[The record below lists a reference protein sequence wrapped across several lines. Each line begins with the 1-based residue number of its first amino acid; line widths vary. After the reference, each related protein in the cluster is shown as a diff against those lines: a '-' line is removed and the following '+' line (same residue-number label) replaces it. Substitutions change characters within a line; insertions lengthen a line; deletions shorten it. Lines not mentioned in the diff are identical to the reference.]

1 MESDASLPRICPTC
15 SARTSA
21 DRFDLAVRR
30 PEGGERHFFGLLATL
45 CRTCRR
51 FLVDPEAALLYGIE
65 ELAIASA
72 IQSDSCLRGRG
83 ADAG

>member
-1 MESDASLPRICPTC
+1 MESYASLPRICPTC
-15 SARTSA
+15 STRTSA

-30 PEGGERHFFGLLATL
+30 PDGGERHFFGLLATL

-51 FLVDPEAALLYGIE
+51 FLVDPVQDG
-65 ELAIASA
+65 
-72 IQSDSCLRGRG
+72 CLQGQA